1 MVFIAN
7 ELKKPVVLLVM
18 DVPSKIVQLKF
29 LIVILQ
35 VTSKL
40 IQFYLENVKV
50 KQWLR
55 LSSVRVGLPSLN
67 GLMDEIVLQ

>member
-1 MVFIAN
+1 MVFVAN

-50 KQWLR
+50 KQ
-55 LSSVRVGLPSLN
+55 
-67 GLMDEIVLQ
+67 

>member
-1 MVFIAN
+1 MAHVVRIAYKTIYNWSDN

-50 KQWLR
+50 KQ
-55 LSSVRVGLPSLN
+55 
-67 GLMDEIVLQ
+67 

>member
-1 MVFIAN
+1 MVFVAN
-7 ELKKPVVLLVM
+7 ELKKPVVVLVM

-50 KQWLR
+50 NR
-55 LSSVRVGLPSLN
+55 LMRLPMMN
-67 GLMDEIVLQ
+67 